1 MALCTWA
8 SRRCVQAK
16 EEEALKKGAGTDKL
30 GRVLGDGVCAQAKE
44 EEASRPINEA
54 KREELA
60 KFPLD
65 PLLEHFAR

>member
-1 MALCTWA
+1 M
-8 SRRCVQAK
+8 
-16 EEEALKKGAGTDKL
+16 
-30 GRVLGDGVCAQAKE
+30 VCAQAKE
-44 EEASRPINEA
+44 EEASRSINEA